1 MRDGE
6 MTVEALT
13 LLRTSLADQGG
24 AHGAAAPK
32 RRAGALG
39 ATVACAAL
47 LAALSLRVDAR
58 AQSLFGDSP
67 PPVVNGTGGLTPLAP
82 KPAFGGMSGPSAQ
95 LHHDVYG
102 RVCIEIHGYSEP
114 QKTNPDI
121 FNHMLLIANDCSM
134 LIKLHVCYY
143 QSEHCIDVVAAPYAR
158 TLETLGIF
166 PHMQDFRW
174 EYSESFN

>member
-1 MRDGE
+1 
-6 MTVEALT
+6 MTAP
-13 LLRTSLADQGG
+13 RTSLAYQGD
-24 AHGAAAPK
+24 ATGAAAPK
-32 RRAGALG
+32 RRACTLG
-39 ATVACAAL
+39 PTVACAAL
-47 LAALSLRVDAR
+47 LAASSLHVDAR

-67 PPVVNGTGGLTPLAP
+67 PPVVGGSGGLTPLAP

-102 RVCIEIHGYSEP
+102 RVCIDIHGYSEP
-114 QKTNPDI
+114 QKTNADI

-143 QSEHCIDVVAAPYAR
+143 QSEHCIDVVAPPYAR